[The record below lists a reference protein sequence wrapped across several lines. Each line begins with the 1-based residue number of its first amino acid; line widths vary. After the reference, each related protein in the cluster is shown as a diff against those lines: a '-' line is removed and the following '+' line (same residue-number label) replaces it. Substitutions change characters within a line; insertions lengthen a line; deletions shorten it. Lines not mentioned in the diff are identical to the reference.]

1 VSVGDFRHRVPLR
14 VRWAEVDLQGVVFN
28 GHYLAYCD
36 VCLTEYW
43 RAIGMTY
50 PQAFAELGS
59 DLYVRKAT
67 LEYHAPARYDDELE
81 VCARSARLGNS
92 SLVFEVAIFR
102 RGETASPLI
111 SGELVYVNVDPA
123 SRSPAPLPAALRERI
138 RAFERVAPIERS

>member
-1 VSVGDFRHRVPLR
+1 MSIANFRHRVPLR

-43 RAIGMTY
+43 RAIGMVY

-102 RGETASPLI
+102 RDETAAPLI

-123 SRSPAPLPAALRERI
+123 SRSPAPLPEALRERI